1 MAMRRKTTTR
11 RPAARRRVTSRS
23 RRRPMGQAFS
33 AASVKAASMIA
44 VNGALGGA
52 AAAILTNVVGDN
64 LGQFKPY
71 TGLLGALA
79 TSIFLKRP
87 ELAAGMAGYA
97 GAKVVGSLVGSDT
110 AVGKLL
116 AQDYESGGSN
126 YYLQGYEVPMMGGSG
141 IYSSDYT
148 LSENFIPG
156 L

>member
-1 MAMRRKTTTR
+1 
-11 RPAARRRVTSRS
+11 
-23 RRRPMGQAFS
+23 MGQPFS

-64 LGQFKPY
+64 LGEQFKPY

-87 ELAAGMAGYA
+87 EIAAGMAGYS
-97 GAKVVGSLVGSDT
+97 GAKVAASLLGSTSNI
-110 AVGKLL
+110 GKLL
-116 AQDYESGGSN
+116 AADYESGGNN